1 MEISTIITST
11 TFLSSFCIVVN
22 TQYNSTT
29 NRPFNWYIKYRNVC
43 SNCSQLNRI
52 AVWVRWND
60 FDMIFVGESKPLS
73 QLTVLCYCWRCKHI
87 CVCVRCSFLLCLL
100 VHFSLDLFYF
110 IIIFIVSFVIDSIWI
125 ICYRTSA
132 CMSIKSTLVYVR
144 VCAVWLL

>member
-87 CVCVRCSFLLCLL
+87 CVSFLLCLL